1 LQDESRVTA
10 AGLLAVIFRNSALRC
25 FVAHFAPAG
34 TRLLVLLRPSE
45 PERVR
50 IAVCGALCAA
60 VERSSAA
67 ADVAPSVRRDVAGL
81 LSKVIPLLLGN
92 ASLREPGSAAAEAA
106 LRVFHVVA
114 AGSCASVLRAHAEA
128 VETAAAAA
136 LVGAET
142 STWAGAVLSAL
153 PRVAGDAPA
162 WSAFAQR
169 VLLAAHAALDV
180 ALRGLEPQR
189 AGTVSR
195 GALDAPGEALPR
207 ALDPLAA
214 EATATSGQ
222 RRASAW
228 LDVAAG
234 MLDTPFPTAVP
245 FPTMSLYALVARV
258 LAADG
263 RPVAAL
269 SGAAAPPAAPAV
281 LMALPEL
288 HGAALRLLRAAL
300 RAGRRAGMLQVASP
314 TADLLRVALRSGVAA
329 PLANSTAPSDAVPTC
344 PKLRASL
351 YAAVAS
357 YMQVMGSSFAASLGP
372 ELVVAC
378 TRDISVPRLT
388 GHAAAPELGA
398 SRAGGKKRKQ
408 EEATLGELSTLP
420 STSAAGAGGART
432 SLAVDGTAGSAGAAV
447 RIAALQA
454 LEVLCSVAGGVL
466 AERARADLDAAVA
479 SAASMYVAVGSTDS
493 RCTASA
499 AERRAAYSCLLAS
512 VLAPRPRRA
521 PHLPLALSLFR
532 RGAGEPDMT
541 AFCGRALLA
550 LEAVVHPVATPRA
563 QPRDMA
569 EPSRQGAAGDVQAQ
583 ASTQVLTFSK
593 PAAATPSASRL
604 ASALPT
610 AAAERPVA
618 QPWHAPARSAPVPFA
633 SEQRPPAPAPLAT
646 KPAIPA
652 SDPSSALPVLVT
664 TAAAQPAAAPA
675 VRSFHTAAAPAQERA
690 AMPIPLHGP
699 GAQARADAALSS
711 DSEGPLPDL
720 VFDA

>member
-1 LQDESRVTA
+1 M
-10 AGLLAVIFRNSALRC
+10 IFRNSALRC
-25 FVAHFAPAG
+25 FVAHIAPAG

-81 LSKVIPLLLGN
+81 LSKVIPLLLGD

-142 STWAGAVLSAL
+142 SRWAGAVLSAL

-162 WSAFAQR
+162 WSAFARR

-214 EATATSGQ
+214 ESTAASGQ

-234 MLDTPFPTAVP
+234 LLDTPFPMAVP
-245 FPTMSLYALVARV
+245 FPMMPLYALVARV

-269 SGAAAPPAAPAV
+269 PGAAAPPAAPAV

-300 RAGRRAGMLQVASP
+300 RAGRRAGMLQVATP

-329 PLANSTAPSDAVPTC
+329 PLANSAAPSDPVPTC
-344 PKLRASL
+344 PKLRAAL

-357 YMQVMGSSFAASLGP
+357 FMQVMGSSFAASLGP
-372 ELVVAC
+372 ELVVSC
-378 TRDISVPRLT
+378 TRDISVPRLA

-398 SRAGGKKRKQ
+398 LRAGGKKRKQ

-420 STSAAGAGGART
+420 SNSAAGAGGSRT
-432 SLAVDGTAGSAGAAV
+432 SLAIDGTAGSAGAAV

-454 LEVLCSVAGGVL
+454 LEVLCSVAGGML

-479 SAASMYVAVGSTDS
+479 SAASMYVAIGSTDS

-499 AERRAAYSCLLAS
+499 AERRAAYSGLLAS

-532 RGAGEPDMT
+532 RGAGEPDMA

-569 EPSRQGAAGDVQAQ
+569 EPTRQGAAGDAQAQ
-583 ASTQVLTFSK
+583 AFTQVLTFNK
-593 PAAATPSASRL
+593 PAAATPWASPL
-604 ASALPT
+604 AAALPT

-618 QPWHAPARSAPVPFA
+618 QPWPAPARSAPVTVA
-633 SEQRPPAPAPLAT
+633 SEQRPLAPAPLAT

-652 SDPSSALPVLVT
+652 SDPSSALPVRVT

-675 VRSFHTAAAPAQERA
+675 VRSLHTAAAPAQERA
-690 AMPIPLHGP
+690 AMPISLPGP
-699 GAQARADAALSS
+699 GAQARADAAMSS

>member
-1 LQDESRVTA
+1 M
-10 AGLLAVIFRNSALRC
+10 IFRNSALRC
-25 FVAHFAPAG
+25 FVAHIAPAG

-81 LSKVIPLLLGN
+81 LSKVIPLLLGD

-142 STWAGAVLSAL
+142 SRWAGAVLSAL

-162 WSAFAQR
+162 WSAFARR

-214 EATATSGQ
+214 EVTATSGQ

-432 SLAVDGTAGSAGAAV
+432 SLAIDGTAGSAGAAV

-479 SAASMYVAVGSTDS
+479 SAASMYVAVGSTDL

-532 RGAGEPDMT
+532 RGAGEPDMA

-563 QPRDMA
+563 QPRHMA

-593 PAAATPSASRL
+593 PTAATPSASRL

-618 QPWHAPARSAPVPFA
+618 QPWPVPARSAPVTFA